1 MIKVRINHQIKAA
14 ELRIIA
20 ENGENLGVLPLS
32 QALIE
37 AKNRELDLIEVS
49 PNAIPPIGKIM
60 DYGKYQYDEKKK
72 NKIAKTRSQTS
83 EMKTVQVKI
92 GTGDHDLEL
101 KAKRVSEWLSEGN
114 RVKIDLYLI
123 GRAKY
128 MDIKFLRERLD
139 RILKLITVEYKI
151 SQEPI
156 RGPKG
161 LALVVERKS

>member
-1 MIKVRINHQIKAA
+1 VIKVRINHQIKAP
-14 ELRIIA
+14 ELRVIT
-20 ENGENLGVLPLS
+20 EDSENLGVIPLS

-37 AKNRELDLIEVS
+37 AKNRGLDLIEVS
-49 PNAIPPIGKIM
+49 PNAVPPVGKIM

-72 NKIAKTRSQTS
+72 AKVSKSRSQTS
-83 EMKTVQVKI
+83 EMKNIQIKI

-114 RVKIDLYLI
+114 RVKIDLYLT

-128 MDIKFLRERLD
+128 MDIKFLKERLD

-161 LALVVERKS
+161 LALIVEKKS

>member
-1 MIKVRINHQIKAA
+1 MIKARINHQIRAA
-14 ELRIIA
+14 ELRVIT
-20 ENGENLGVLPLS
+20 ENGENLGVLSLS
-32 QALIE
+32 QALTE

-49 PNAIPPIGKIM
+49 PNALPPIGKIM

-72 NKIAKTRSQTS
+72 AKVAKTRSQTS
-83 EMKTVQVKI
+83 GMKTVQIKI

-128 MDIKFLRERLD
+128 MDIKFLKERLD
-139 RILKLITVEYKI
+139 RILKLITVEYKV
-151 SQEPI
+151 SQEAV

-161 LALVVERKS
+161 LALIVEKK